1 MGNQLA
7 KLQGDFLLESVG
19 EEFQYSLLNWKVVSF
34 PILKGG
40 WGIWKLSISNQVL
53 IGRWLWL
60 SGYKS
65 SHLWRHVICVKK
77 VKARISGCVQCWEG
91 HIYLSLK
98 SLKAWET
105 FLRIVNFVLGGRR
118 TIRFG
123 MILVHWCIFVEGALY
138 TGPRLIW
145 EGWVHEGPFFGGPPR
160 HKNKKKNI
168 YKNRVLDSV
177 IKIRICNWHSSI
189 EN

>member
-1 MGNQLA
+1 MCSRFLLIPIKFLIKKKYWSILPTYLLSFLLPVPNSMGNQLA
-7 KLQGDFLLESVG
+7 KLQGDFLLERVG
-19 EEFQYSLLNWKVVSF
+19 EEVKYSLLNWVVSF

-40 WGIWKLSISNQVL
+40 RGIWKLSISNQVL

-77 VKARISGCVQCWEG
+77 VKARISGCVQCWED

-118 TIRFG
+118 TIKFG
-123 MILVHWCIFVEGALY
+123 MILVHWCIFVEGGTLHGSKA
-138 TGPRLIW
+138 
-145 EGWVHEGPFFGGPPR
+145 
-160 HKNKKKNI
+160 
-168 YKNRVLDSV
+168 
-177 IKIRICNWHSSI
+177 
-189 EN
+189 